1 MCYFFNIKRK
11 LILFLCIFFSSIT
24 LSYGDETI
32 TQTPGTTSSWL
43 AQGLA
48 SLMLISTGAQAL
60 AVPYDATPLGQQ
72 PHLSLNSAHSDGAI
86 TGLCY
91 SSCIQKCAPQ
101 LMLSNG
107 LSNNT
112 TPCPSCQT
120 SRCIALLPTAVPK
133 RRCAYM
139 VF

>member
-1 MCYFFNIKRK
+1 MCYFFNMKKK

-32 TQTPGTTSSWL
+32 TQTPGMTSSWL

-48 SLMLISTGAQAL
+48 SLMLIGTGAQAL
-60 AVPYDATPLGQQ
+60 AVPYASLLGQQ
-72 PHLSLNSAHSDGAI
+72 PHLSLNPAHSNGAI

-91 SSCIQKCAPQ
+91 SFCTQKCAPQ

-107 LSNNT
+107 
-112 TPCPSCQT
+112 
-120 SRCIALLPTAVPK
+120 
-133 RRCAYM
+133 AY
-139 VF
+139 